1 MLLTLPPHDEMVGAY
16 LARDATY
23 DGVFF
28 TAVRTTGIFCRPTCP
43 ARKPKPENVEF
54 FASARDALF
63 SGYQPCRRC
72 HPLDP
77 PGTPP
82 AWVAGLLQRVEE
94 DPTRRW
100 TDSDLL
106 DLNVE
111 PDRVRRWFQKHHGMT
126 FHAYVRARRLGLA
139 FAKIRQGR
147 PVAATA
153 FAHGY
158 ESLSGFNEAFRQILG
173 APPRKM
179 ATGPLVVLSRVL
191 TPLGPMIAGATDEA
205 LCFLEFADRRLLERQ
220 LARLRALLD
229 GVIVPGSNS
238 LIEQVTTELDAFFR
252 GTLQTFTVPLSTPG
266 SPFQQA
272 VWERLRTIPYGSTTT
287 YGALAEALA
296 RPTASRAVAQA
307 NGANR
312 IAVII
317 PCHRVIGK
325 GGKLTGYGGGL
336 WRKQRLLDHEQAQR
350 SDAAMPAVKHTA
362 RFDEHAHP
370 NKQAIHERNLDTTM
384 VEGF

>member
-1 MLLTLPPHDEMVGAY
+1 MLLTLPPHDEMLAAF
-16 LARDATY
+16 LARNAAY

-54 FASARDALF
+54 FATARDALF

-72 HPLDP
+72 RPLNP

-82 AWVAGLLQRVEE
+82 AWVAGLLQRVEA

-100 TDSDLL
+100 TDSDLA

-111 PDRVRRWFQKHHGMT
+111 PDRARRWFQKHHGMT
-126 FHAYVRARRLGLA
+126 FHAYVRARRLGVALS
-139 FAKIRQGR
+139 KIREGR

-158 ESLSGFNEAFRQILG
+158 ESLSGFNEAFRQLLG
-173 APPRKM
+173 AAPRTM
-179 ATGPLVVLSRVL
+179 ANGPLVVLSRIV

-205 LCFLEFADRRLLERQ
+205 LCFLEFADRRMVERQ
-220 LARLRALLD
+220 LARLRSLLD
-229 GVIVPGSNS
+229 GAICPGSNS
-238 LIEQVTTELDAFFR
+238 LIKQTEAELKAYFSGPFE
-252 GTLQTFTVPLSTPG
+252 GFTVPLSTPG
-266 SPFQQA
+266 TPFQQR
-272 VWERLRTIPYGSTTT
+272 VWDHLRRIPAGHTTT
-287 YGALAEALA
+287 YGDLAKAVG
-296 RPTASRAVAQA
+296 RPTAVRAVAQA

-325 GGKLTGYGGGL
+325 DGRMTGYGGGV
-336 WRKQRLLDHEQAQR
+336 WRKQRLLDHEFGIR
-350 SDAAMPAVKHTA
+350 
-362 RFDEHAHP
+362 
-370 NKQAIHERNLDTTM
+370 
-384 VEGF
+384 GFG